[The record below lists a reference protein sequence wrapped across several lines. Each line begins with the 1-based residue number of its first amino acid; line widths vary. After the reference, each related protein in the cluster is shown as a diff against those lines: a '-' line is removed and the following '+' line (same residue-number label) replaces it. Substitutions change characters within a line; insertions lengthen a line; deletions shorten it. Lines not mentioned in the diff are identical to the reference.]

1 MGRKTVFLDIDGTL
15 TTFQGVFPDSARE
28 ALASA
33 KQNGHE
39 MVLCTGR
46 TATQI
51 YPFLRDSGLFSGLVC
66 GAGAEVRR
74 KGETIYEQ
82 YVDPEHLAIFVDFME
97 KVDASYYLQCRS
109 GLYGTSKITERDTV
123 LFAGDPGTNKER
135 EEIFGRITTDDHPK
149 LRRDVNKFAYYE
161 ANADLQ
167 TIRDHLGDY
176 FYVMESS
183 FRLTDKSDGEVTI
196 RGITKAT
203 GMQIYL
209 DACGLGREDAIAF
222 GDGPND
228 YEMIDY
234 AGVGVAMGNASD
246 DLKSHADFVT
256 DRVDHDGL
264 KKAFIKLGLI
274 DADQ

>member
-28 ALASA
+28 ALAAA

-51 YPFLRDSGLFSGLVC
+51 YPFLRDSGLFSGIVC
-66 GAGAEVRR
+66 GAGAEVWRN
-74 KGETIYEQ
+74 GETIYEQ
-82 YVDPEHLAIFVDFME
+82 YVDPEHLSLFVDYME
-97 KVDASYYLQCRS
+97 KTGASYYLQCSS
-109 GLYGTSKITERDTV
+109 GLYGTSKITERDSV
-123 LFAGDPGTNKER
+123 LFAGDPGTNKGR
-135 EEIFGRITTDDHPK
+135 EEIFGKITTDDHPK

-161 ANADLQ
+161 ADADIQ
-167 TIRDHLGDY
+167 AIRENLGDY
-176 FYVMESS
+176 FDVMESS
-183 FRLTDKSDGEVTI
+183 FRLTEKSDGEVTI

-228 YEMIDY
+228 YEMIDF
-234 AGVGVAMGNASD
+234 AGIGVAMGNASD
-246 DLKSHADFVT
+246 SLKRHADFVT
-256 DRVDHDGL
+256 DRVDRNGM
-264 KKAFIKLGLI
+264 KKAFLELGLI
-274 DADQ
+274 HAAQ